1 MAQIHREIV
10 IVGGGFG
17 GYYAARELT
26 RRKIPVTLIDSSG
39 YQTFQP
45 LLYQAATGLIDP
57 DNLDFDLADI
67 ELVSSIPQTVTSIDL
82 ENQVVTLADGQQVV
96 SDYLVLATGA
106 AVNFFG
112 TPGAADHSF
121 PLYTGA
127 DAKAIKAKLREIG
140 MNRSDDIKV
149 VVVGGGATGVE
160 ITGAILDVFT
170 RVLPRTFP
178 DSGEWT
184 VDLHIVDLGDA
195 LLASMSEE
203 GQDFAAETLTKAGV
217 TLHLGKRVVE
227 VTEDGVNLEDGTSL
241 PSHITIW
248 AGGLTPNAPELQ
260 PAPEQ
265 GHGGRFVVQPN
276 MTLPNYENI
285 YCVGDM
291 AIVPDDVLPQLG
303 SVAKQQGLFVGKSIK
318 QQRDGKESAEFSYR
332 DMGDMAMVR
341 CRAAVVEIGRNHHVV
356 TGIAAFTMRLGLH
369 AYLLPGDRN
378 RFETVRN
385 WLHTLSTGK
394 SAAID

>member
-1 MAQIHREIV
+1 MTQIHREIV

-26 RRKIPVTLIDSSG
+26 RRKIPVTLIDSTG

-67 ELVSSIPQTVTSIDL
+67 ELVSSIPQTAKSIDL
-82 ENQVVTLADGQQVV
+82 ESRVVTLADGQEVV

-106 AVNFFG
+106 SVNFFG
-112 TPGAADHSF
+112 ITGAAEHSY

-127 DAKAIKAKLREIG
+127 DAKAIKSKLREIG
-140 MNRSDDIKV
+140 MSKTEDIKV

-178 DSGEWT
+178 DSGEWQ

-203 GQDFAAETLTKAGV
+203 GQDFAAKTLTKAGV

-227 VTEDGVNLEDGTSL
+227 VTEAGVDLEDGTSL
-241 PSHITIW
+241 PSDITIW
-248 AGGLTPNAPELQ
+248 AGGLSPTAPDLN
-260 PAPEQ
+260 PAPER
-265 GHGGRFVVQPN
+265 GHGDRFVVTPN
-276 MTLPNYENI
+276 LRLPEHENI

-291 AIVPDDVLPQLG
+291 SVVPDDVLPQLG
-303 SVAKQQGLFVGKSIK
+303 SVAKQQGLFVGKAIK
-318 QQRDGKESAEFSYR
+318 EQRDGKDITDFSYR

-341 CRAAVVEIGRNHHVV
+341 CRAAVVEIGPSHHVV
-356 TGIAAFTMRLGLH
+356 TGIPAFTMWLGLH

-385 WLHTLSTGK
+385 WLHTLSTGR
-394 SAAID
+394 SAAIE